1 MDDGLHAMPDLS
13 LIVPVLNEAET
24 ISLFLAA
31 IRPVLDDIAVSY
43 EIIFVDDGSTDA
55 TAAVVS
61 AEAGHDPRIRL
72 VRLSRNFGK
81 EAALTAGLD
90 WSSGAAVIPID
101 VDLQDPPELIADFVR
116 YWREG
121 HDIVYGQRVD
131 RTSDTGAKRMTAGLF
146 YRIFNILAATKI
158 DENAGDFRLLS
169 RPAVD
174 ATLQLRERNRFMK
187 GLFAW
192 VGFSKIAVPY
202 QRPERAAGT
211 SKFSYWR
218 LWNFALDGI
227 TSFSTMPLKS
237 GPMSAFSS
245 RRWQWLYTGL
255 IMIRTIA
262 FGRDVPGY
270 SSLMVVILM
279 LGAVQLISLGILGE
293 YIGRLYME
301 TKARPIY
308 LVRDAIGFAG
318 RRHGRCRNG
327 DVAARSPRRGRRR
340 TRPGAGVAARAGR
353 RDPALRDRRHHRHP
367 GPSRAAPSWRR
378 MAWNIPGP
386 GECPGVLGGRGR
398 DLSRAVAVGLPR
410 VPSQPRPPSQVPRL
424 GLRRSL
430 CKHRNHGL
438 GRAGLRPE
446 LPCRLRCSAGDR
458 PDHDVPD

>member
-1 MDDGLHAMPDLS
+1 M
-13 LIVPVLNEAET
+13 
-24 ISLFLAA
+24 
-31 IRPVLDDIAVSY
+31 
-43 EIIFVDDGSTDA
+43 
-55 TAAVVS
+55 
-61 AEAGHDPRIRL
+61 
-72 VRLSRNFGK
+72 
-81 EAALTAGLD
+81 
-90 WSSGAAVIPID
+90 D

-121 HDIVYGQRVD
+121 YDIVYGQRVD

-146 YRIFNILAATKI
+146 YRIFNTLAATKI

-169 RPAVD
+169 RTAVD

-211 SKFSYWR
+211 SKFNYWR

-227 TSFSTMPLKS
+227 TSFSTMPLKIWTYV
-237 GPMSAFSS
+237 GLFVAAMAMA
-245 RRWQWLYTGL
+245 YTGL

-301 TKARPIY
+301 TKGRPIY

-318 RRHGRCRNG
+318 RP
-327 DVAARSPRRGRRR
+327 PR
-340 TRPGAGVAARAGR
+340 TVS
-353 RDPALRDRRHHRHP
+353 DR
-367 GPSRAAPSWRR
+367 
-378 MAWNIPGP
+378 
-386 GECPGVLGGRGR
+386 
-398 DLSRAVAVGLPR
+398 
-410 VPSQPRPPSQVPRL
+410 
-424 GLRRSL
+424 
-430 CKHRNHGL
+430 
-438 GRAGLRPE
+438 
-446 LPCRLRCSAGDR
+446 
-458 PDHDVPD
+458 